1 MQAPASPPAPG
12 ESELVTLL
20 GNVQEA
26 GRGAMK
32 PRAIERAA
40 DEISAN
46 QNLSP
51 GEQMLPIHPAI
62 LDTMSL
68 APCRPTRA
76 VFLRER
82 WAALTSQ
89 MLARSRTGGPAK
101 ILSRRSR
108 LLTHGSNKAA
118 LKPGE
123 IGQAMR
129 ELFDYIIAKQ
139 EPDIRTIA
147 AMSAEVKP
155 ETVDE
160 KRWARHVAT
169 VKRARYLLRAY
180 AIVGA
185 GCVAKPIAR

>member
-82 WAALTSQ
+82 CAALT
-89 MLARSRTGGPAK
+89 LANAGKIPDGRTCK
-101 ILSRRSR
+101 DTI
-108 LLTHGSNKAA
+108 KALA
-118 LKPGE
+118 
-123 IGQAMR
+123 I
-129 ELFDYIIAKQ
+129 
-139 EPDIRTIA
+139 
-147 AMSAEVKP
+147 
-155 ETVDE
+155 
-160 KRWARHVAT
+160 
-169 VKRARYLLRAY
+169 AY
-180 AIVGA
+180 AWIEQG
-185 GCVAKPIAR
+185 RTETR